1 MPMVYLNSILLK
13 LSLLLSSIFYL
24 SYLTIVN
31 TKKAKSPIRI
41 FGEAPETNSIF
52 KNISVAFHEEYFF
65 NPECLAWNSNFSV
78 ASFNENCDVFDAE
91 KKFSSKKTFNLRRK
105 QNSKSSK
112 PLEMFEKPG
121 KLTFDGEL

>member
-1 MPMVYLNSILLK
+1 MS
-13 LSLLLSSIFYL
+13 LSLKSSLLVASIFDL

-31 TKKAKSPIRI
+31 TREASKSPIRI

-78 ASFNENCDVFDAE
+78 ASFNENCDVFDDE
-91 KKFSSKKTFNLRRK
+91 NKFSSNKMSNLGRK

-112 PLEMFEKPG
+112 PLEMFQKPG
-121 KLTFDGEL
+121 KLTFDGELYFFFL